1 MAIAI
6 KGDQRPGK
14 TKGELRQLRLAG
26 RIPGVVYGKQLQAP
40 IALSVEER
48 ELSALLRT
56 TPNAVLE
63 LDIPAHGKQTVMIAD
78 VQRDPLY
85 QTLLHIDFQGINMN
99 EKVRANVRI
108 EATGD
113 SSGVREGGILQTIL
127 HEVEVQCLPGDIPD
141 ALEAD
146 VSSLGIGENLL
157 IQDLVLPKGIE
168 VVAEPT
174 SVVLTVLAPQKELT
188 EEEKEAQDVESMEAE
203 SRSDHAQHKEISTST

>member
-14 TKGELRQLRLAG
+14 TKGELRQLRLSG
-26 RIPGVVYGKQLQAP
+26 RIPGVVYGKQLKAP

-48 ELSALLRT
+48 ELSALLRS

-63 LDIPAHGKQTVMIAD
+63 LDISAHGKQTVMIAD
-78 VQRDPLY
+78 VQRDPLN
-85 QTLLHIDFQGINMN
+85 QTLLHIDFQGISMN

-113 SSGVREGGILQTIL
+113 SVGVREGGILQTIL
-127 HEVEVQCLPGDIPD
+127 HEVEVLCLPGDIPD
-141 ALEAD
+141 ALAAD
-146 VSSLGIGENLL
+146 VSALGIGENLL
-157 IQDLVLPKGIE
+157 VQDLVLPKGIE
-168 VVAEPT
+168 VTVEPS

-203 SRSDHAQHKEISTST
+203 SRSDHAQHEEISTSK